1 MESFFD
7 EAGNLNIN
15 DLILQQPM
23 YVKIMEDGVVTEEE
37 LSEQKERVSSLLK
50 QLEKNSSSEQIK
62 IVREL
67 LAELGVLIVISNI

>member
-15 DLILQQPM
+15 ELILQQPM
-23 YVKIMEDGVVTEEE
+23 YIKIMEDRIVTEEE
-37 LSEQKERVSSLLK
+37 LSEQKERVVSLLK
-50 QLEKNSSSEQIK
+50 TLEQNSSIEQIK

-67 LAELGVLIVISNI
+67 LAELSVLIAISNI

>member
-37 LSEQKERVSSLLK
+37 LSEQKKRVSSLLK

-67 LAELGVLIVISNI
+67 LAELSVLIAISNI

>member
-67 LAELGVLIVISNI
+67 LAELSVLIAISNI

>member
-67 LAELGVLIVISNI
+67 LAELSVLIVISNI